1 MPSGRALAGVSAAT
15 FRLEYCTNTVSD
27 IFTRIQTDMAND
39 HFSRAASFILAAL
52 LPLLLS
58 GCFIS
63 EEPKFP
69 LAGAAAPFGEGGRY
83 GVFERGDGNHY
94 KRQETFVVKRRADGA
109 YNFTNEKGEAL
120 TISFYPLSDGQF
132 ISQAKADKDQPGY
145 GYVVFRF
152 AGNEALLFAPQCS
165 DQDKVKM
172 ELLGVEVNSQF
183 ECVVDHV
190 TDLTGLFGKVDLGEP
205 ISKMVRE

>member
-1 MPSGRALAGVSAAT
+1 
-15 FRLEYCTNTVSD
+15 
-27 IFTRIQTDMAND
+27 MAND
-39 HFSRAASFILAAL
+39 HFSRAASLFLVAL

-83 GVFERGDGNHY
+83 GVFERVDGNQY
-94 KRQETFVVKRRADGA
+94 KRQEAFVVKRRADGA
-109 YNFTNEKGEAL
+109 YDFINEKGEVL
-120 TISFYPLSDGQF
+120 TISFHPLSDGQF
-132 ISQAKADKDQPGY
+132 IGQAKSDKDQPGY

-152 AGNEALLFAPQCS
+152 SGNEALLYAPQCS

-172 ELLGVEVNSQF
+172 ELLGVEVNGQF

-190 TDLTGLFGKVDLGEP
+190 TDLAGLFDKVDIGEP
-205 ISKMVRE
+205 VSKMVRE

>member
-1 MPSGRALAGVSAAT
+1 
-15 FRLEYCTNTVSD
+15 
-27 IFTRIQTDMAND
+27 MAND
-39 HFSRAASFILAAL
+39 HLSRAASLVLVAVLSSF
-52 LPLLLS
+52 LS

-69 LAGAAAPFGEGGRY
+69 LASAVSPFGEGGRY
-83 GVFERGDGNHY
+83 GVFERGDGNQY
-94 KRQETFVVKRRADGA
+94 KRQEAFVIKRRADGA
-109 YNFTNEKGEAL
+109 YDFTNEKGEVL

-132 ISQAKADKDQPGY
+132 ISQAKSDKDQPGY
-145 GYVVFRF
+145 GYAVFRF
-152 AGNEALLFAPQCS
+152 SGNEALLYAPQCS

-172 ELLGVEVNSQF
+172 ELLGVEVNGQF